1 MVGKQI
7 VGKGFGGCVRYLL
20 NRDEATILAAEG
32 LNTENA
38 ATIIRDFTIQQK
50 MNPNLGKAVGHLVL
64 SWSSEDKP
72 LLTPEIMAERG
83 REYLKLMKIENT
95 QYVIVQHTDKQHP
108 HVHIV
113 YNRVDNNGKT
123 ISDSNN
129 YKASI
134 KACRIIT
141 EKYGYHM
148 GAGKERVNRD
158 SLKGREKIRY
168 ELYDSINKAI
178 RTAKSW
184 KDFEIALKV
193 QEINIQFKYKGKTKE
208 VQGISFSKGEIKF
221 KGSAIDS
228 AFSYSKLNGQIKLN
242 FAEQQPLENKSL
254 AQQIREAVAAKVE
267 TPAQVRQATDGYFP
281 PGWFDLVQ
289 DLGNVIADDID
300 DEEYK
305 RRKRHLSR

>member
-7 VGKGFGGCVRYLL
+7 VGKGFGGCIRYLL

-32 LNTENA
+32 LNMENA
-38 ATIIRDFTIQQK
+38 ATITRDFTIQRK

-72 LLTPEIMAERG
+72 LLKPEIMAERAK
-83 REYLKLMKIENT
+83 EYMKLMKIENT
-95 QYVIVQHTDKQHP
+95 QYVIVQHTDKEHP

-113 YNRVDNNGKT
+113 YNRVDNSGKT

-129 YKASI
+129 YKANI

-148 GAGKERVNRD
+148 GEGKQKVNRENLKGKERI
-158 SLKGREKIRY
+158 SY
-168 ELYDSINKAI
+168 EIYDAISKAI
-178 RTAKSW
+178 KTAGSW
-184 KDFEIALKV
+184 AALEKDLKAKG
-193 QEINIQFKYKGKTKE
+193 INIQFKYKGKTNE
-208 VQGISFSKGEIKF
+208 VQGISLSKGDIKF

-228 AFSYSKLNGQIKLN
+228 AFSYSKLNGRIKLN

-254 AQQIREAVAAKVE
+254 AQQIREAVATKVE
-267 TPAQVRQATDGYFP
+267 MPAPVQRATEGYFP
-281 PGWFDLVQ
+281 PGWFDFVQ

-305 RRKRHLSR
+305 RKKRHLSR

>member
-1 MVGKQI
+1 MEKVSGAASGI
-7 VGKGFGGCVRYLL
+7 CSIS
-20 NRDEATILAAEG
+20 DEATILAAEG
-32 LNTENA
+32 LNKENA
-38 ATIIRDFTIQQK
+38 ATITRDFTIQRK

-72 LLTPEIMAERG
+72 LLTPEIMAERAK
-83 REYLKLMKIENT
+83 EYMKLMKIENT
-95 QYVIVQHTDKQHP
+95 QYVIVQHTDKEHP

-113 YNRVDNNGKT
+113 YNRVDNSGKT

-129 YKASI
+129 YKANI

-148 GAGKERVNRD
+148 GEGKQKVNREN
-158 SLKGREKIRY
+158 LKGKEKIRY
-168 ELYDSINKAI
+168 EIYDAISKAI
-178 RTAKSW
+178 KTAGSW
-184 KDFEIALKV
+184 ATLEKDLKAKG
-193 QEINIQFKYKGKTKE
+193 INIQFKYKGKTNE
-208 VQGISFSKGEIKF
+208 VQGISFSKGDIKF

-228 AFSYSKLNGQIKLN
+228 AFSYSKLNGRIKLN

-254 AQQIREAVAAKVE
+254 AQQIREAVATKME
-267 TPAQVRQATDGYFP
+267 TPAPVQRATEGCFP
-281 PGWFDLVQ
+281 PGWFDFVQ

-305 RRKRHLSR
+305 RKKRHLSR